1 MNLADSIKFV
11 LKKRSQK
18 IFSLLIKEDLKN
30 TVKDVPTN
38 IMAFS
43 RMSNRAIRRFS
54 LKESMG
60 EVKSSLYG
68 TALLVKI
75 IPQRVNIGFKQFGQ
89 EFMAELEKFPDP
101 KERTVFC
108 MKILAGLSKFALS
121 SAYDLGLGDIKLL
134 GMGRGRVLYSRVIVS
149 KLMFKTLQAIIIRF
163 IDEIEKEIEGAE
175 DIKQL
180 EALKKIILDDSGNA
194 IDKFFEGVTDPDD
207 RAFAI
212 VENFKNYILTG
223 EQA

>member
-75 IPQRVNIGFKQFGQ
+75 IPRRVNAGFKHFGM
-89 EFMAELEKFPDP
+89 EFMTELEKLPDP

-121 SAYDLGLGDIKLL
+121 SAYDVGLGDIKFL
-134 GMGRGRVLYSRVIVS
+134 GMGKGRVLYSRVIVS

-163 IDEIEKEIEGAE
+163 IDEIEKEIEGE
-175 DIKQL
+175 DDIKQL

>member
-11 LKKRSQK
+11 LKNRSQK
-18 IFSLLIKEDLKN
+18 IFSSLIKEDLKN
-30 TVKDVPTN
+30 TVKDVPSN
-38 IMAFS
+38 IIAFS

-54 LKESMG
+54 LKESIG
-60 EVKSSLYG
+60 DVKSSLYG

-75 IPQRVNIGFKQFGQ
+75 IPQRVNLGFKHFGE
-89 EFMAELEKFPDP
+89 EFMTEMEKLPEP
-101 KERTVFC
+101 RERTVFC
-108 MKILAGLSKFALS
+108 MKVLAGLSKFALS
-121 SAYDLGLGDIKLL
+121 SAYDVGIGDIKFL
-134 GMGRGRVLYSRVIVS
+134 GMGRGKALYSRVIVS

-163 IDEIEKEIEGAE
+163 IDEIEKEIEGPE
-175 DIKQL
+175 DLKQL

-194 IDKFFEGVTDPDD
+194 IDKFFDGVTDPND

-223 EQA
+223 EKV